1 MRSLLAV
8 MVLVFAGEIGAQEI
22 LDEIQ
27 LKDGSIIRG
36 TIVEQIPGEYVK
48 VKNRTGDLL
57 VFRMEDVKRIGKVQ
71 LADQDIQDLFTDE
84 VEEVEVERKKPRR
97 GSGKGIFVG
106 AGYGTGKLASN
117 SGIQAI
123 SGPDGETFSGV
134 RFAAGFESGSGL
146 GLKVDFTSYDLEKA
160 FVDNIYLNSWKW
172 EVRVIEAMLSYREDF
187 TEGNQGMKLF
197 GGIFGGVALGSV
209 KMNGTE
215 VGQDYFDSG
224 SVDNS
229 EVGISFGGNVE
240 LRMPN
245 NYIGIV
251 IEPKWTSL
259 ETELEGEFGKYKVGA
274 LQVSGYVKF
283 IIPLGG

>member
-57 VFRMEDVKRIGKVQ
+57 VFRMEEVKRIGKID
-71 LADQDIQDLFTDE
+71 LGDLFPDE
-84 VEEVEVERKKPRR
+84 EIQLVVEKKKPRR
-97 GSGKGIFVG
+97 NSGKGIFVG

-117 SGIQAI
+117 SGIQAL
-123 SGPDGETFSGV
+123 SGPDGETFSGI
-134 RFAAGFESGSGL
+134 RFATGFELGSGL

-172 EVRVIEAMLSYREDF
+172 EVRVVEAMLIYTEDF
-187 TEGNQGMKLF
+187 TEGKSGMKVF

-215 VGQDYFDSG
+215 VGQGYFDSG